1 MKILVWVSIFLPV
14 GRVAML
20 PFPLICVSDYDFK
33 VMALEEAGV
42 YVPVCACAR
51 VPERKT
57 DLNCLNKGIS

>member
-1 MKILVWVSIFLPV
+1 MTMKILVWVSIFLPV

-33 VMALEEAGV
+33 VMALEE
-42 YVPVCACAR
+42 PVC